1 MLGMKSGALALGAML
16 LIGLGDVAAQEPPAQ
31 RGPRMHGGGGPEMV
45 LSVRDQLDLTE
56 DQIAE
61 LNQLREQ
68 MVGIRTSHRSAMA
81 SLRSRLQA
89 GEIDREE
96 MRTSME
102 AIRSGGPQVHEEMQ
116 SRIASILDE
125 EQLAS
130 FEELRQSRQA
140 VRDGRGMR
148 RGGGPGAMRGRPG
161 AMRGPGMRGDG
172 PGGMGPDAMRPGGR
186 GLGEGPGG
194 HMRGCP
200 ADTAEAGR

>member
-16 LIGLGDVAAQEPPAQ
+16 LMGLGEVAAQEPPAQ
-31 RGPRMHGGGGPEMV
+31 RGPGMHGGGGPEMV
-45 LSVRDQLDLTE
+45 LSLRDQLNLTQ

-61 LNQLREQ
+61 LNELREQ
-68 MVGIRTSHRSAMA
+68 MVGIRTSHRSAMT
-81 SLRSRLQA
+81 SLRSRFQA

-96 MRTSME
+96 MTTSME

-130 FEELRQSRQA
+130 FEELRQSRRA

-148 RGGGPGAMRGRPG
+148 RGG
-161 AMRGPGMRGDG
+161 RGP
-172 PGGMGPDAMRPGGR
+172 
-186 GLGEGPGG
+186 GEGPGG

-200 ADTAEAGR
+200 GVGTGSGG

>member
-1 MLGMKSGALALGAML
+1 MLGMKSGAIALGAML
-16 LIGLGDVAAQEPPAQ
+16 LMGLGGVEAQDAPAR
-31 RGPRMHGGGGPEMV
+31 RGPGMHGAGGPEMV
-45 LSVRDQLDLTE
+45 LSMRDQLGLTE
-56 DQIAE
+56 EQIAE
-61 LNQLREQ
+61 LDELREQ

-81 SLRSRLQA
+81 SVRSRFEA

-96 MRTSME
+96 MTTAME

-148 RGGGPGAMRGRPG
+148 RGGGPGAMGG
-161 AMRGPGMRGDG
+161 QGMRGDG
-172 PGGMGPDAMRPGGR
+172 PRGMGPDAMRPGGR
-186 GLGEGPGG
+186 GPRGGPGG

-200 ADTAEAGR
+200 GPGATGAAPDS

>member
-1 MLGMKSGALALGAML
+1 MLGKKSGALALGAML
-16 LIGLGDVAAQEPPAQ
+16 LIGLGDMAAQEPPAQ
-31 RGPRMHGGGGPEMV
+31 RGPGMHRGGGPEMV
-45 LSVRDQLDLTE
+45 LSMRDQLGLTE
-56 DQIAE
+56 EQIAE
-61 LNQLREQ
+61 LNELREQ

-81 SLRSRLQA
+81 SLRSRLRA

-116 SRIASILDE
+116 TRIASILDE

-148 RGGGPGAMRGRPG
+148 RGGGHGGMG
-161 AMRGPGMRGDG
+161 GPGMHGDG
-172 PGGMGPDAMRPGGR
+172 PGGMGPDATRPGGR
-186 GLGEGPGG
+186 GLGAGSPG
-194 HMRGCP
+194 
-200 ADTAEAGR
+200 